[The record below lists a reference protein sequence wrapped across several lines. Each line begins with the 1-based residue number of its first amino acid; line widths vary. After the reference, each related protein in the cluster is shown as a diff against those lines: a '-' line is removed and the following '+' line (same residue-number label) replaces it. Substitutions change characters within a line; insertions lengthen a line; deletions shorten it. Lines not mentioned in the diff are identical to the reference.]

1 MLLAPSSLNADGQVS
16 EGGHGLGAV
25 AGPDL
30 GGVFG
35 VGDVAD
41 VVQGFD
47 LPVAADPGGELGGV
61 SLAGGQA
68 GDGVDGDSAP
78 FLLAGQGLDP
88 AGNAISSSSAHGQPR
103 RLPLTFS
110 TNALVSIRHPGQTFS
125 KLSASQSVEPHET
138 GPAARIARF
147 LCR

>member
-1 MLLAPSSLNADGQVS
+1 LRYGRGSEWQLRYCGAFELEDADGQVS

-110 TNALVSIRHPGQTFS
+110 TNALVSIRHPGQDFFQ
-125 KLSASQSVEPHET
+125 AF
-138 GPAARIARF
+138 RIAVGRTA
-147 LCR
+147 